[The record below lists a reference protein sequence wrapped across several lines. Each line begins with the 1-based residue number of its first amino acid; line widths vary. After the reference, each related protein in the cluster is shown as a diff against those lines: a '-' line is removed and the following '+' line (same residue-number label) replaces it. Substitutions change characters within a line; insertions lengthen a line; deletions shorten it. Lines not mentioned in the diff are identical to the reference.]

1 MKIQLLSDLH
11 LEAHPDFRPCPAPG
25 AEVLVLAG
33 DIGSYQSGSLLTE
46 RGDADFGLARF
57 SPWNGWPVPVIF
69 VPGNHEYDALDF
81 DEAHARLQET
91 CERLG
96 LIWLEREQVTLTG
109 ADGVPVRF
117 IGTTLWSDF
126 DALGPTSGPTGT
138 GSSSGPDG
146 TSRKPRPVG
155 TGGGIAQ
162 SIQAD
167 SLQTLL
173 LRARE
178 KAFRAAN
185 FYLRKTGGTR
195 AGALFLAE
203 AIREQAEAGNFDALV
218 VGRRGLGAMGSMFFG
233 STSGELIERCHT
245 TPLWIVDGTVTSTRF
260 LLAVQNH
267 PASLMAADHLG
278 FILKNHPNVEICLYH
293 SDSVFGSQQSS
304 RPEDFHTNWGKAWC
318 DQYLDIDN
326 FLFYAHAQLLIDN
339 GIPRHRI
346 TQLPVQMHLDV
357 SSDLLRQAKKHS
369 CGTIVI
375 GRRRRDTAK
384 GQFKGI
390 SDKTAKQAEN
400 IAIWFAG

>member
-203 AIREQAEAGNFDALV
+203 AIREQALACQQWLRATLAQPFDGPTVVITHFAPSLRSADPRYGLTPGTAGFCNALDDLLTLAPLWLHGHLHAPSDYRHNGCRVVANPLGYARKGEQTAFDAEKV
-218 VGRRGLGAMGSMFFG
+218 IDAA
-233 STSGELIERCHT
+233 STG
-245 TPLWIVDGTVTSTRF
+245 
-260 LLAVQNH
+260 
-267 PASLMAADHLG
+267 
-278 FILKNHPNVEICLYH
+278 
-293 SDSVFGSQQSS
+293 
-304 RPEDFHTNWGKAWC
+304 
-318 DQYLDIDN
+318 
-326 FLFYAHAQLLIDN
+326 
-339 GIPRHRI
+339 
-346 TQLPVQMHLDV
+346 
-357 SSDLLRQAKKHS
+357 
-369 CGTIVI
+369 
-375 GRRRRDTAK
+375 
-384 GQFKGI
+384 
-390 SDKTAKQAEN
+390 
-400 IAIWFAG
+400 